1 MLLLATLVHTA
12 GGYAA
17 LIDDANVHTSLN
29 ANTADSLKDVSN
41 RFRRPDAIGARRA
54 CGKDP
59 SDLFISNVGSIDI
72 GKCEPRIANPLL

>member
-1 MLLLATLVHTA
+1 LATLVHTA

-17 LIDDANVHTSLN
+17 LVDDANVYTSLN
-29 ANTADSLKDVSN
+29 ADTADSLKDVSN
-41 RFRRPDAIGARRA
+41 WFRGPDAIGPRRA

-59 SDLFISNVGSIDI
+59 SDLFVSNVRSIDI